1 MRERREQVN
10 RLKARE
16 EKTHSKGKTCE
27 LGFEGGIGVCTL
39 GTPSRENRVTLATE
53 YKHMC
58 VSAHPHTHI
67 QFLARIYFIHN
78 PLAEG
83 PVTQH
88 DGSMCVKRR
97 GRSGLLGAF

>member
-58 VSAHPHTHI
+58 V
-67 QFLARIYFIHN
+67 FLARIYFIHN